1 MRLRLENG
9 ALTHQY
15 RKHQRTNPMKGYL
28 YVVEVM
34 KCKEYVP
41 YSTRRTQDAAE
52 LVKLNAERTTEG
64 KFRISKYERV
74 RK

>member
-41 YSTRRTQDAAE
+41 YVARKTQDAAD
-52 LVKLNAERTTEG
+52 LVKRNAERTTTD
-64 KFRISKYERV
+64 KYRVMKYERV
-74 RK
+74 KK